1 MNVCP
6 LVVLDE
12 IVLLVVVVF
21 VSNTQVLL
29 LQHVL
34 CLFFPVSRDFA
45 SNNQLVL
52 KMEVWTP
59 CLLGVVNVFLF
70 PINKWNLGNERKEC
84 ANFFVFYL
92 HIYNLKETVI

>member
-1 MNVCP
+1 MNVGP

-45 SNNQLVL
+45 SN
-52 KMEVWTP
+52 
-59 CLLGVVNVFLF
+59 
-70 PINKWNLGNERKEC
+70 KE
-84 ANFFVFYL
+84 NPKRQELHTSILSFFIFML
-92 HIYNLKETVI
+92 IIG